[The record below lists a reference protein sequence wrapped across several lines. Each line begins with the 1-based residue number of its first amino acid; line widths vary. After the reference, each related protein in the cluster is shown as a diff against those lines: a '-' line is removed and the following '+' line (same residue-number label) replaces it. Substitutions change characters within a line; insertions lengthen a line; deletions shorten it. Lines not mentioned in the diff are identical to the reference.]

1 MPHPHYTTFEASDGA
16 LLTFKSSLP
25 IENPDPSFIPTSP
38 ILTFTGPTGTTT
50 SGTVPTGTTD
60 TNTTETGSGNTSGTA
75 AGTPAANRL
84 RSASKASVIAEEGPN
99 YSRLILL
106 LHGFSGSSEYFDR
119 NFDELAKN
127 HWVVAWDMRGHG
139 KSGLRKKKRK
149 PRAGMMDDDDA
160 EEEEEEGKEV
170 EENQDARE
178 RDAGKRD
185 EGTEG
190 QNKAAGAKQGKPPGH
205 NSPKKKEKY
214 DTYTGGYHVARLAVD
229 LKNMLDFIKT
239 SRLGPDNNNNNNN
252 SGSQPNPKPPLEI
265 VAIGC
270 SIGAAILWTYI
281 ELFTDTD
288 FSGLIFVDQAPLQD
302 RSPFGSCSDGDDG
315 VWDAT
320 KSHKG
325 CYDERTMLAA
335 QAAWNLPP
343 SQRHATHLALVDEC
357 LGYRYEPLP
366 TDTDDISEQERKRD
380 EDFFTRISAQCPS
393 GEWLARLIADHTRY
407 DHREACEGIT
417 CPVLVMGGKRSGCFS
432 LEGMEEVVKRA
443 RKGGNEKAQVSWYES
458 GHWLFWEEADKF
470 NGEVLEFVRRCWSE

>member
-38 ILTFTGPTGTTT
+38 ILTFSGPTGTKTT
-50 SGTVPTGTTD
+50 ATAPTGTTD
-60 TNTTETGSGNTSGTA
+60 DKDSGK
-75 AGTPAANRL
+75 AANRL
-84 RSASKASVIAEEGPN
+84 RRASKASVIAEEGPN

-139 KSGLRKKKRK
+139 KSGLRKKKKRK
-149 PRAGMMDDDDA
+149 PRAGAGVDDDDA
-160 EEEEEEGKEV
+160 EEDEEEEEGKE
-170 EENQDARE
+170 EENQDARK

-190 QNKAAGAKQGKPPGH
+190 QKKKVKLDDSAEGAKKGRTPPGH
-205 NSPKKKEKY
+205 NNNNRKKKKEKY

-239 SRLGPDNNNNNNN
+239 SRLGPGPGAGNNNNNH
-252 SGSQPNPKPPLEI
+252 SGNPQPQQPPLEI

-281 ELFTDTD
+281 ELFTDSD
-288 FSGLIFVDQAPLQD
+288 FSGFIFVDQAPLQD
-302 RSPFGSCSDGDDG
+302 RSPFGG
-315 VWDAT
+315 WDAT

-335 QAAWNLPP
+335 QAAWNLSS
-343 SQRHATHLALVDEC
+343 SQRHSTHLALVQEC
-357 LGYRYEPLP
+357 LGYRYHPLA
-366 TDTDDISEQERKRD
+366 TDTITLQQRLSD
-380 EDFFTRISAQCPS
+380 EEFFTRISAQCPS

-417 CPVLVMGGKRSGCFS
+417 CPVLVMGGRRSGCFS

-443 RKGGNEKAQVSWYES
+443 RKGAGNEKAEVSWFES